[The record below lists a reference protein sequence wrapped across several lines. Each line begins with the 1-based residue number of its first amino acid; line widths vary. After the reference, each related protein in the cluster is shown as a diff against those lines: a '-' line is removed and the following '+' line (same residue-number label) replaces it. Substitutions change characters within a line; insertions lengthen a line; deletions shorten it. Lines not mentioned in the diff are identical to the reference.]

1 METME
6 KEAEKPVGS
15 VESMET
21 VETKVSGG
29 EGRRIKQS
37 RQMGWMN
44 KKSMI
49 ALVVFVVVCG
59 ILYAIRGF
67 LVAVTVD
74 GIPISR
80 WSIIRELEQKS
91 GEQALDAVVTK
102 KLIATAARKAG
113 IVVSPADI
121 DKEVASV
128 TEQVTKQG
136 GTLAL
141 ALEQQ
146 GMTEADFRDQIVLQK
161 ELEKILGDSVRVTD
175 DDVNQYITQTKAT
188 APKGTSDDDFKAQI
202 REQLKGQKFNMAA
215 SKWVTDA
222 KAKAQITYFVD
233 YAPKPEPVLPMN
245 PEKTAPASTPAS
257 NDAPATAP
265 NAK

>member
-1 METME
+1 MGDIMETTE
-6 KEAEKPVGS
+6 KEVKS
-15 VESMET
+15 VETMDAVDTEASISQTPRMKRST
-21 VETKVSGG
+21 VTA
-29 EGRRIKQS
+29 R
-37 RQMGWMN
+37 MN
-44 KKSMI
+44 KKS
-49 ALVVFVVVCG
+49 LVVFVALVVVCG
-59 ILYAIRGF
+59 ILYSLRGF

-74 GIPISR
+74 GRPISR

-91 GEQALDAVVTK
+91 GEQALDAIVTK
-102 KLIATAARKAG
+102 KLIASAAKQAKV
-113 IVVSPADI
+113 VVSQSDV

-161 ELEKILGDSVRVTD
+161 ELEQLLGNSVQVTD
-175 DDVNQYITQTKAT
+175 DDVNQYLTQTKAT
-188 APKGTSDDDFKAQI
+188 APKGMSDGDFKNQI

-222 KAKAQITYFVD
+222 KAKAHITYFVD
-233 YAPKPEPVLPMN
+233 YAPKPAPVIAPPTEMEPV
-245 PEKTAPASTPAS
+245 PASS
-257 NDAPATAP
+257 DAPLSEGQ
-265 NAK
+265 KK

>member
-37 RQMGWMN
+37 RQMGRMN

-233 YAPKPEPVLPMN
+233 YAPKPDPVLPMT